1 VAGRPPLRIGQH
13 GKVTREYLGSGVWLA
28 RCKVRDPDGVIR
40 RVERR
45 GPTDEYDKHGKLAED
60 ALIEA
65 LKRRRE
71 PGGIGQTGLDTK
83 VTVLV
88 EQHLARLAE
97 DGRSP
102 ATLSTYRFAAGKLA
116 KFIGGVRVGE
126 ATPARIDAAIRSMRT
141 AHGPTMARQAKTI
154 LRGALQLAV
163 MANVLGANP
172 VRDVQPIGLKQR
184 PKGAPALSAEQL
196 RELLAK
202 LRADDYC
209 QGNDLVDPITV
220 LIATG
225 LRRAELLALRW
236 TDFDETAGTLTV
248 TGKVVRVAGK
258 GLQRIDD
265 TKTDAGRRTIPLP
278 RFAVDAL
285 RERRTHPY
293 LGQLTVIFPSTA
305 GTLRDPNNLSKQWR
319 KVRDEL
325 GVPGVTTH
333 SFRKTVATLI
343 DEEGLSARVG
353 ADHLGH
359 AKVSMTQDR
368 YMSRGRVH
376 SEVAALLDRAIK
388 YE

>member
-13 GKVTREYLGSGVWLA
+13 GKITRTYLGSGVWLA
-28 RCKVRDPDGVIR
+28 RCKFRDADGVTR
-40 RVERR
+40 RLERR
-45 GPTDEYDKHGKLAED
+45 GPADEYDKHGKLAED

-65 LKRRRE
+65 LATRRE
-71 PGGIGQTGLDTK
+71 PSGVDEIGLDTK
-83 VTVLV
+83 ITVLV
-88 EQHLARLAE
+88 EQHLARLAD

-102 ATLSTYRFAAGKLA
+102 VTLSTYRFTTTKLT

-141 AHGPTMARQAKTI
+141 AHGPTMARQSKTL

-163 MANVLGANP
+163 MANALGANP
-172 VRDVQPIGLKQR
+172 VRDLQPIGLKHR
-184 PKGAPALSAEQL
+184 PKGATALTADQL
-196 RELLAK
+196 RKLLAK

-209 QGNDLVDPITV
+209 QQNDLVDPITV

-225 LRRAELLALRW
+225 LRRSELLALRW
-236 TDFDETAGTLTV
+236 TDFDETTATLTV
-248 TGKVVRVAGK
+248 AGKVVRVAGE

-265 TKTDAGRRTIPLP
+265 TKSDAGRRTIPLP
-278 RFAVDAL
+278 RFAVDVL

-293 LGQLTVIFPSTA
+293 LSGLPVIFPSTA
-305 GTLRDPNNLSKQWR
+305 GTLRDPNNLGKQWR

-325 GVPGVTTH
+325 GMPGVTTH

-343 DEEGLSARVG
+343 DEDGLSARVG

-376 SEVAALLDRAIK
+376 NEVAALLDRAIK
-388 YE
+388 DE